1 MGHHTMSKATQVIT
15 DRDILQDKI
24 AHASEQV
31 YKVAKAAYGPKAGN
45 VVLGFKH
52 GAPLLSR
59 DGVTNIKRIKLEDPI
74 EDDIAQVIMQ
84 ASEKNNQKVG
94 DGTTAV
100 VILTHHLLQ
109 AARKLESKGIN
120 PMEIAEK
127 LRQAETIALEYIDS
141 IKKESSDKYL
151 QKIATVSAG
160 DPNLGA
166 MIADILQEVGKD
178 GGVMIEPYEGL
189 GVHNEIIDGFYFPKG
204 YKDTALINDQ
214 SSNQSN
220 HKDVPILISNKVF
233 NTEIEIAPILNAISQ
248 AGYQELI
255 IIGEVNNLALET
267 LRMTRAKGVMLVSPV
282 DPPYAVGGRTLF
294 LDDIAIKT
302 GGIVYD
308 GAAFSVEEHLG
319 FASEVLITEHSTT
332 ILDGDGDKEKIKER
346 INNLQEQLA
355 DEEHPVA
362 IQFIKDRLA
371 RLTGKMAIIRVGGA
385 IEFEREEVKLRVQ
398 DAVCAVQ
405 SAMKDGILPG
415 GGSTLARIKGTEF
428 DDAFTQPFKAL
439 FDNAGL
445 NPESYLA
452 RLEDSEPWYGFNL
465 RNITDKPVE
474 MLKEGVIDPSLVI
487 SEVVSNAIALVRGLI
502 TASAA
507 LPDPEKE

>member
-1 MGHHTMSKATQVIT
+1 MVKATQVIT
-15 DRDILQDKI
+15 DRDALQDKI
-24 AHASEQV
+24 ARASEQV

-59 DGVTNIKRIKLEDPI
+59 DGVTNIKRIKLADPV

-100 VILTHHLLQ
+100 VILTHHLLL
-109 AARKLESKGIN
+109 AARRLESKGLN

-127 LRQAETIALEYIDS
+127 LREAEKIALDYIQS
-141 IKKESSDKYL
+141 IKKESKDEYL

-160 DPNLGA
+160 DPDLGA
-166 MIADILQEVGKD
+166 MIADIMQEVGKD
-178 GGVMIEPYEGL
+178 GGVMIEQYEGL
-189 GVHNEIIDGFYFPKG
+189 GVHNEIIDGFYFHKG
-204 YKDTALINDQ
+204 YKDTDLINDQ
-214 SSNQSN
+214 AANQSN
-220 HKDVPILISNKVF
+220 HTEVPIFISNKTF
-233 NTEIEIAPILNAISQ
+233 NTEIEIAPVLNDIVR
-248 AGYQELI
+248 AGHKEI
-255 IIGEVNNLALET
+255 IMIAEINNLALET
-267 LRMTRAKGVMLVSPV
+267 LKMSRAKGLLLAVPV
-282 DPPYAVGGRTLF
+282 DPAYTVGGRTLF

-302 GGIVYD
+302 GGKVYN
-308 GAAFSVEEHLG
+308 GVQFNVEEHLG
-319 FASEVLITEHSTT
+319 FASEVLVTEHATT
-332 ILDGDGDKEKIKER
+332 ILDGDGDKTLIKER
-346 INNLQEQLA
+346 IKNLKEQLK
-355 DEEHPVA
+355 DEEHPQS

-371 RLTGKMAIIRVGGA
+371 RLTGKMAIVRVGGA

-398 DAVCAVQ
+398 DSVSAVQ

-415 GGSTLARIKGTEF
+415 GGSALARVKGTEF

-452 RLEDSEPWYGFNL
+452 RLEGVDAWQGFNL
-465 RNITDKPVE
+465 RNISDKPVD

-487 SEVVSNAIALVRGLI
+487 SEVVTNAIALVRGLI

-507 LPDPEKE
+507 LPDPDKE